1 MQHPVSLTLRLHDP
15 QWIRNA
21 ADDPADLCAH
31 GRVELRAGETVFV
44 RPEDGVWTV
53 SAAGL
58 FLLRS
63 VQADHPLQGKV
74 LAANN
79 LFPCCG
85 FDVYL
90 YQGRLAVPG
99 CPAGADVAVLHDG
112 GRVRISAANASAE
125 VPVAAWRAAVLSF
138 VREVEAFYARCTP
151 KELPPEAE
159 AREGWAEFWRE
170 WRERVG
176 ALEGEAG

>member
-1 MQHPVSLTLRLHDP
+1 MQPPVPLTLHLHDP
-15 QWIRNA
+15 QWVRGT
-21 ADDPADLCAH
+21 ADDPSDLCAH
-31 GRVELRAGETVFV
+31 GRVELRVGDTVFV

-90 YQGRLAVPG
+90 YQGKLAVPG
-99 CPAGADVAVLHDG
+99 CPNGADVAVLHDG
-112 GRVRISAANASAE
+112 GRVRLSTAGASAE
-125 VPVAAWRAAVLSF
+125 VTLEAWRPAVLSF
-138 VREVEAFYARCTP
+138 AREVEAFYSRCTP
-151 KELPPEAE
+151 KGPAPEAE

-170 WRERVG
+170 WRERVSEET
-176 ALEGEAG
+176 AV